1 MVKLWSL
8 VWGALVVAGH
18 VAENDIYADKRL
30 ISLSEGNEV
39 WMDEAEIHALVRNKQ
54 RFRDVT
60 DMGPQVGQIRTSN
73 MVKFPTKV
81 TQQAIVNPLLRQVS
95 NTVPQS
101 VLRNLTLFH
110 NRYYNSD
117 LGRQSS
123 EYLYQTVSTLM
134 GTRGRVTQFAHKFP
148 QSSVVAR
155 VEGTSQAKNI
165 VVVSAHQDS
174 INQMDHTARAPGADD
189 DGSGTVAILEAL
201 RVLVQSNVRLQNSVE
216 FHWYAGEEGGLLG
229 STDIVRAYANASVVA
244 DLHLDMVGFPASPP
258 AVGIVTD
265 YTDNST
271 SNLVRQ
277 LVRAYTDLP
286 TADFTCGYACSDHAS
301 WHDAGVRSALPFE
314 SQFLDYNNN
323 IHSPNDALDTV
334 DFAHLLKFVN
344 IALGFIVEVAGV
356 EA

>member
-1 MVKLWSL
+1 MVKLWRL
-8 VWGALVVAGH
+8 VYGALVVAGH
-18 VAENDIYADKRL
+18 VMGNDIYADKRR
-30 ISLSEGNEV
+30 ISLGEGNEV
-39 WMDEAEIHALVRNKQ
+39 WMDESEIHALVRNKQ
-54 RFRDVT
+54 RFRDIT
-60 DMGPQVGQIRTSN
+60 DMEPQVGHSRTSN
-73 MVKFPTKV
+73 MVEFPTKV

-95 NTVPQS
+95 DTVPQS
-101 VLRNLTLFH
+101 VLRNLTTFH
-110 NRYYNSD
+110 NRYYNGD

-123 EYLYQTVSTLM
+123 EYLYQTVSTIM
-134 GTRGRVTQFAHKFP
+134 GKRGKVTQLAHKFP
-148 QSSVVAR
+148 QSTVIAR
-155 VEGTSQAKNI
+155 VEGTSQAKNV

-174 INQMDHTARAPGADD
+174 INQMDHTGRAPGADD
-189 DGSGTVAILEAL
+189 DGSGSVAILEAM

-229 STDIVRAYANASVVA
+229 STDVVNAYSNTSVVA

-265 YTDNST
+265 YTDSST

-277 LVRAYTDLP
+277 LVHAYTNLP
-286 TADFTCGYACSDHAS
+286 TADFKCGYACSDHAS

-323 IHSPNDALDTV
+323 IHSPSDAFDTV

-344 IALGFIVEVAGV
+344 IALGFIIEVAGV

>member
-1 MVKLWSL
+1 MVKLLSL
-8 VWGALVVAGH
+8 VWGALVVGH
-18 VAENDIYADKRL
+18 VVSKDIYADKRR
-30 ISLSEGNEV
+30 ISLGTGSDV
-39 WMDEAEIHALVRNKQ
+39 WMDEAEIHALVRNNQ
-54 RFRDVT
+54 RFRDIT
-60 DMGPQVGQIRTSN
+60 DMGPQVERSRASN
-73 MVKFPTKV
+73 MSVFPTKV
-81 TQQAIVNPLLRQVS
+81 TQQAVVNPLLRQVS
-95 NTVPQS
+95 DTVPQN
-101 VLRNLTLFH
+101 VLRNLTSFH
-110 NRYYNSD
+110 NRYYNGD
-117 LGRQSS
+117 FGRQSS
-123 EYLYQTVSTLM
+123 EYLFQTVSTIL
-134 GTRGRVTQFAHKFP
+134 GKHGQVTRFAHKFP
-148 QSSVVAR
+148 QSSVIAR
-155 VEGTSQAKNI
+155 IEGTSQGSV

-189 DGSGTVAILEAL
+189 DGSGSVAILEAM
-201 RVLVQSNVRLQNSVE
+201 RVLVQSNVRLHNSVE

-229 STDIVRAYANASVVA
+229 STDVVRAYANTSVVA

-265 YTDNST
+265 YTDSST

-323 IHSPNDALDTV
+323 IHSPNDAFSTV